1 MVADPNRISSRIGM
15 TLNLRIE
22 DESTNF
28 TAYGRSGI
36 MGGLTVAIP
45 LNKSDVIH
53 AHATGSFLSDNE
65 ALLGV
70 VLVSH
75 DKSNFRTLRGIPYS
89 SMENHNSEVYFYQ
102 TLLSS
107 GTWGRNLGHRN
118 WIAPPS
124 DGMYWVSARPE
135 AASQTMTITLKVC
148 MSCYFVLYA

>member
-1 MVADPNRISSRIGM
+1 MATRTRVSLFVLVLWCHTTAGYFHQLTGENATIGTGIMVPSAGVYLVTMVADPNRISSRIGM

-75 DKSNFRTLRGIPYS
+75 DKA
-89 SMENHNSEVYFYQ
+89 H
-102 TLLSS
+102 
-107 GTWGRNLGHRN
+107 
-118 WIAPPS
+118 
-124 DGMYWVSARPE
+124 VSFP
-135 AASQTMTITLKVC
+135 LC
-148 MSCYFVLYA
+148 